1 MASRAIKA
9 ICHEKESIAG
19 EASEPAPAIAV
30 CPMDMSSQPQM
41 RPGSKASRT
50 VAGKIDSFGESCSHQ
65 WPFSR
70 RVIK

>member
-30 CPMDMSSQPQM
+30 CPMAMSSQPQM
-41 RPGSKASRT
+41 RPGNKASRT
-50 VAGKIDSFGESCSHQ
+50 VAGKVDPFGSSCSHT
-65 WPFSR
+65 
-70 RVIK
+70 